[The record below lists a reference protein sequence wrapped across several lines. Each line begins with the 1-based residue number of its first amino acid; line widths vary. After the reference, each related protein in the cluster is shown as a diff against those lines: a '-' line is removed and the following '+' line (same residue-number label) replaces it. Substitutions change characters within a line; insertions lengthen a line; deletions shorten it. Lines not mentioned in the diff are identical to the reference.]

1 MSFIARFNVDNDVI
15 MMNEAE
21 FDDDDDAVVIDEVI
35 LMFWCNESA

>member
-21 FDDDDDAVVIDEVI
+21 FDDDDDAVVIDEAI